1 MQKELITQQGFQG
14 FVDEFNTLVKI
25 EKPHWVKEKEIAAAF
40 GDRSENAEYISAK
53 EMLRNIDKRLRF
65 LEKIIN
71 NSDVIN
77 IDELPHD
84 RVNFGSQVVVLN
96 QDSEEEKTFIIVG
109 TFETNPSLNKISNI
123 SPLGRVLLGKNV
135 GDEVEFII
143 NGTTFY
149 YEILSIKK
157 YRERTEATP

>member
-1 MQKELITQQGFQG
+1 MKKELITQQGFQE

-40 GDRSENAEYISAK
+40 GDRSENAEYIGAK

-77 IDELPHD
+77 IDDLPHD
-84 RVNFGSQVVVLN
+84 RINFGSQVDVLN
-96 QDSEEEKTFIIVG
+96 LDNEEEKTFIIVG
-109 TFETNPSLNKISNI
+109 TFETNPFLNKISNI
-123 SPLGRVLLGKNV
+123 SPLGKILLGKKI
-135 GDEVEFII
+135 GDEIEFSIK
-143 NGTTFY
+143 GSTFY
-149 YEILSIKK
+149 YEVLHVKK
-157 YRERTEATP
+157 YQQEK